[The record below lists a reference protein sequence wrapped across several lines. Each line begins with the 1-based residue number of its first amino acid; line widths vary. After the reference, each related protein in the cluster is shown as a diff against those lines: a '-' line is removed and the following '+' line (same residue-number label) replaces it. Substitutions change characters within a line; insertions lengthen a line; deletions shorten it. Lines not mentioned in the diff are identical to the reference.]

1 MKVQKEKKEKKERGD
16 IDQDGDIEM
25 EEASAPTLENKK
37 RKVKGTEIAKIKS
50 KRSVDTSSDE
60 PALKKK
66 KKTAASDEKDLF
78 FLKPEDKPVV
88 TKNVKTAKGVS
99 ETKESVPKKEH
110 VTAVATAPTLPQKP
124 RTKAETGVV
133 GVVDKTK
140 KLLKAGSKKTTD
152 IVAALESESKKQE
165 VSNSGTGLDVGG
177 WD

>member
-16 IDQDGDIEM
+16 VDEDGDIEM
-25 EEASAPTLENKK
+25 EEASAPASEIKK

-66 KKTAASDEKDLF
+66 KTAASDEKDLF
-78 FLKPEDKPVV
+78 FLKPEDKPVS
-88 TKNVKTAKGVS
+88 TKKVKTVNAK
-99 ETKESVPKKEH
+99 EAAPKKEQA
-110 VTAVATAPTLPQKP
+110 TSAAAVATAVLPQKP
-124 RTKAETGVV
+124 KTKAETGVV

-152 IVAALESESKKQE
+152 IVAALENESKKQE
-165 VSNSGTGLDVGG
+165 VNDSGTGLDVGG